1 MLKVLVA
8 NRGEIATRIFRACTE
23 LGIQTVAIY
32 AKEDRFSVHRFKADE
47 AYLVDTNQKPIDA
60 YLNIEAIL
68 AIAKKAGVD
77 AIHPGYGLLS
87 ENLDFAK
94 ACQAAGL
101 TFIGPKLEHLDIF
114 GDKIKAKQAAL
125 AAGLRGI
132 PGSDGPVTL
141 AEAYAF
147 GDDVGYP
154 IMVKAAL
161 GGGGRGMRVATTKDD
176 LEEAFLRAKSEAK
189 SAFGEDDVYVEKYV
203 QNPKHIEVQILG
215 DTHGNILHLFERD
228 CSVQRRHQKVVEVAP
243 AFALSD
249 DLRQRICN
257 AAVKLMKN
265 VGYVNAG
272 TVEFLVSGD
281 DFYFIEVNPRVQVEH
296 TVTEMITGVDIVES
310 QLQIAAGKDL
320 FKDLHL
326 PHQDELKVQGYAI
339 QCRIT
344 TEDPLNGFLPDTGRL
359 MTYRSPGG
367 FGIRLDVGNAY
378 AGSVVTPYFDS
389 LLVKVTIF
397 SNSFADTVR
406 KATRA
411 LKEFRIRG
419 VKTNIPFL
427 ENVLRHPHFLD
438 GQFKTTFIDETP
450 ELFIFNP
457 VRDRGSKTLNY
468 IGDVTV
474 NGFPGI
480 ERETKRHF
488 SPAPL
493 PHDLVPQHVQSA
505 KDVLNTA
512 GAAGLTAWIKAQPK
526 VLVTD
531 TTMRDA
537 HQSLLAT
544 RLRTKDL
551 LAIAPAMEAGLP
563 QLFSLEMWGGA
574 TFDVAYRFLNED
586 PWQRLRKLRKAMP
599 HTLLQMLIR
608 GANAV
613 GYKNYPTNVLEA
625 FIQKSA
631 DNGID
636 VFRIFDSLNWLP
648 QMLPSIAAVKKTG
661 KIAEVALCYT
671 GDINDPTRTN
681 YTLDYYVNLAKEI
694 EAAGADILAI
704 KDMAGLLKPRAART
718 LITALKEAVDLPI
731 HLHTHDT
738 SGNALLTY
746 NEAIKAGVDIVDV
759 AFSPLAGGTSQPS
772 LTSLYYALE
781 GSSRQPDFEIANAE
795 QINAY
800 YEGVRTYYHA
810 FDDGFQYP
818 HTQIYHHE
826 MPGGQYSNLRQQ
838 AKSVGLLDRFEEVTD
853 MYQRVNAM
861 FGDIIKVTPSS
872 KVVGDM
878 ALFMLKNNLTP
889 ENIYEHDHLQFPK
902 SVIDFFRGDLGQPP
916 FGFPQKLQ
924 HFILNG
930 ITPITVPPATLQ
942 APVDFAQVTAELAEK
957 MTVAPTPEDV
967 LSYLLYPEVFLQYLK
982 TAAVT
987 DNISLLDTPTFFYGM
1002 NQGEE
1007 IEVTIERG
1015 KTLMIRLD
1023 EVGEADSKGR
1033 RVLYYNLNGQRRE
1046 IKIKD
1051 RALNVTVKNRAKAH
1065 AGVAG
1070 EVGATMPG
1078 SILEVGVKV
1087 GDHVKLGQVIL
1098 VTEAMKMETS
1108 LKAPFD
1114 GVVESVLV
1122 DAGDLIETGDLLL
1135 VLKAH

>member
-1 MLKVLVA
+1 MQKVLVA

-47 AYLVDTNQKPIDA
+47 AYLVDTDQKPIDA
-60 YLNIEAIL
+60 YLNIDAIL

-87 ENLDFAK
+87 ENIDFAR
-94 ACQAAGL
+94 ACEEAGL
-101 TFIGPKLEHLDIF
+101 IFIGPKLVHLDIF

-125 AAGLRGI
+125 DAGLQGI

-141 AEAYAF
+141 SEAQDF
-147 GDDVGYP
+147 GKKIGYP
-154 IMVKAAL
+154 IIVKAAL
-161 GGGGRGMRVATTKDD
+161 GGGGRGMRVANTPDELT
-176 LEEAFLRAKSEAK
+176 EAFERAKSEAK
-189 SAFGEDDVYVEKYV
+189 AAFGEDDVYVEKYV

-215 DTHGNILHLFERD
+215 DTHGNIIHLFERD

-243 AFALSD
+243 AFALSTA
-249 DLRQRICN
+249 LRGKICN
-257 AAVKLMKN
+257 AALSLMKQ

-272 TVEFLVSGD
+272 TVEFLVEGEN
-281 DFYFIEVNPRVQVEH
+281 FYFIEVNPRIQVEH
-296 TVTEMITGVDIVES
+296 TVTEMITGIDIVEA

-320 FKDLHL
+320 FADLHL
-326 PHQDELKVQGYAI
+326 PQQNELKVQGYAI

-389 LLVKVTIF
+389 LLVKVTVF
-397 SNSFADTVR
+397 STSFADTVR

-427 ENVLRHPHFLD
+427 QNVLKHPHFLD

-457 VRDRGSKTLNY
+457 VRDRGSKTLQY

-480 ERETKRHF
+480 EKEKKAHF
-488 SPAPL
+488 VKAAVPTQ
-493 PHDLVPQHVQSA
+493 LVQQNVVSA
-505 KDVLNTA
+505 KDILDEEGPSGLSAWLKNQKRVLF
-512 GAAGLTAWIKAQPK
+512 
-526 VLVTD
+526 TD

-551 LAIAPAMEAGLP
+551 VAIAPAMEEGLP

-586 PWQRLRKLRKAMP
+586 PWQRLKKLRQAMP

-608 GANAV
+608 GANGV
-613 GYKNYPTNVLEA
+613 GYKNYPTNVIEA
-625 FIQKSA
+625 FIAKSA
-631 DNGID
+631 ENGID

-648 QMLPSIAAVKKTG
+648 QMLPSIAAVKKAG
-661 KIAEVALCYT
+661 KVAEVALCYT
-671 GDINDPTRTN
+671 GDINDPTQTK
-681 YTLDYYVNLAKEI
+681 YTLEYYVDLAKQI

-704 KDMAGLLKPRAART
+704 KDMAGLLKPRAARK
-718 LITALKEAVDLPI
+718 LIKALKEAVSLPI

-738 SGNALLTY
+738 SGNAILTY

-781 GSSRQPDFEIANAE
+781 GSSRQPDLNIDNAE
-795 QINAY
+795 QINHY
-800 YEGVRTYYHA
+800 YEGVRNYYHA
-810 FDDGFQYP
+810 FDGGYQYP
-818 HTQIYHHE
+818 HTQVYQHE
-826 MPGGQYSNLRQQ
+826 MPGGQYSNLLQQ
-838 AKSVGLLDRFEEVTD
+838 AKSVGLLERFDEVTT
-853 MYQRVNAM
+853 MYQKVNQM
-861 FGDIIKVTPSS
+861 FGDVIKVTPSS

-878 ALFMLKNNLTP
+878 ALFMLKNDFTP
-889 ENIYEHDHLQFPK
+889 ENIYTKNDLQFPA
-902 SVIDFFRGDLGQPP
+902 SVIGFFKGDLGQPP

-924 HFILNG
+924 DFILG
-930 ITPITVPPATLQ
+930 DVKPMTVPPATLQ
-942 APVDFAQVTAELAEK
+942 APVDFAQVKAELAKAMATE
-957 MTVAPTPEDV
+957 PTEEEV
-967 LSYLLYPEVFLQYLK
+967 LSYLMYPEVFLQYVSLAEK
-982 TAAVT
+982 T

-1023 EVGEADSKGR
+1023 EIGEADSEGM

-1051 RALNVTVKNRAKAH
+1051 RSLNVTVKQRVKAKAN
-1065 AGVAG
+1065 VAG
-1070 EVGATMPG
+1070 QIGATMPG
-1078 SILEVGVKV
+1078 SVLEVGVAV
-1087 GDHVKLGQVIL
+1087 GDRVKRGQVIL

-1108 LKAPFD
+1108 LKAPVAGKITD
-1114 GVVESVLV
+1114 VLV
-1122 DAGDLIETGDLLL
+1122 SVNDQIETGDLLL
-1135 VLKAH
+1135 VIQPE